1 VTAKKRHLRWGLPD
15 SPVPK
20 HPYRDTLLVYG
31 ALAVLLVL
39 LAWAT
44 GTSVGKAIVVAA
56 IVFVAASLLSIV
68 RWRER
73 LRRDARDERAFE
85 AADRDT

>member
-1 VTAKKRHLRWGLPD
+1 VRARRHLRWGMPEA
-15 SPVPK
+15 PVPK

-31 ALAVLLVL
+31 GFAVLLVL

-44 GTSVGKAIVVAA
+44 GTSVGKAVVVAA
-56 IVFVAASLLSIV
+56 IVFVAASAMSLV

-73 LRRDARDERAFE
+73 LRRAARELEPPDGAP
-85 AADRDT
+85 